1 MMKVATL
8 ATLLLATGVDCF
20 APQLAGSRSGSSSAR
35 RWQQGAVSSRGRG
48 PSLVTRRAQQ
58 DDNKGENSLGKTI
71 DVPFAVEETGAKGD
85 PTSSSAADD
94 AKDVTAPSAGDAAV
108 AFSPAVL
115 DKDLP
120 SNPLSR
126 QFGFLKAI
134 TT

>member
-1 MMKVATL
+1 MKVATL
-8 ATLLLATGVDCF
+8 ATLLLATGVDGF
-20 APQLAGSRSGSSSAR
+20 APRLAGSRTGGGSSAR
-35 RWQQGAVSSRGRG
+35 RWQQGAVSSRGLG

-71 DVPFAVEETGAKGD
+71 DVPFAVEDTGAKGD
-85 PTSSSAADD
+85 STSGAADD
-94 AKDVTAPSAGDAAV
+94 VKDVTAPAGDAAV